1 MSSPRRWACAE
12 RWRGAAGTVT
22 AEIAVAVPAVVL
34 VLSLALSGIALGA
47 DSVRCQDAARVGARE
62 LARGESEQ
70 RAVSDARRA
79 LPRGSSVTASRSGD
93 RVVVAAASLSASDLT
108 AFLAAAGPS
117 WKHGDLRLVAKPVRS
132 VLRRLDDPR
141 VSIERDRLVITGRY
155 GERPVRLPVSLG
167 VDDSGIHWRW
177 GVLRGRLLAT
187 EYPLARRL
195 ASTPGSALILRSGG
209 VGLEP
214 ARRD

>member
-47 DSVRCQDAARVGARE
+47 DSVRCHDAARVGARE
-62 LARGESEQ
+62 LARGESEE

-93 RVVVAAASLSASDLT
+93 QVVV
-108 AFLAAAGPS
+108 
-117 WKHGDLRLVAKPVRS
+117 VVS
-132 VLRRLDDPR
+132 VP
-141 VSIERDRLVITGRY
+141 
-155 GERPVRLPVSLG
+155 PP
-167 VDDSGIHWRW
+167 
-177 GVLRGRLLAT
+177 
-187 EYPLARRL
+187 
-195 ASTPGSALILRSGG
+195 SALRSIG
-209 VGLEP
+209 VGSGP
-214 ARRD
+214 RCSSTARVEEVT